1 MSRDLSGRRVLITGA
16 AGGIGTVTA
25 KALEARGAVVA
36 GIDAVAVPWIEQADV
51 RDGQAVRSAVEAAA
65 ARLGGIDILINNA
78 GIGVPHDSGD
88 FPDEEAR
95 AVMDVNF
102 FGTWNVT
109 AAALPHLLRS
119 RGHVINIASGL
130 ALVDVPYAAA
140 YSASKRAVAA
150 YSAALRLE
158 YGHRLTVSTVY
169 PGYIRTRIH
178 DRAKAKGAGL
188 EGMARADTVEGA
200 AAAIVRLCF
209 TRRRSATTSPASAVE
224 LWMAQ
229 RFPRSAGMVLA
240 RRFARWRASNP
251 VPAFVRYPDER

>member
-1 MSRDLSGRRVLITGA
+1 M
-16 AGGIGTVTA
+16 
-25 KALEARGAVVA
+25 A
-36 GIDAVAVPWIEQADV
+36 GIDAVAAPGIEQADI
-51 RDGQAVRSAVEAAA
+51 RDGNAVRSAVEAAA
-65 ARLGGIDILINNA
+65 ERLGGGVDILINNA
-78 GIGVPHDSGD
+78 GIGVPHDAGD

-109 AAALPHLLRS
+109 AAALPYLLGS

-130 ALVDVPYAAA
+130 ALVDVPFAAA

-158 YGHRLTVSTVY
+158 YGERLTVSTVY

-178 DRAKAKGAGL
+178 DRATEMGASL
-188 EGMARADTVEGA
+188 DGMVRADTVEGA
-200 AAAIVRLCF
+200 ASAIVRLCS
-209 TRRRSATTSPASAVE
+209 TRRRSATTSVASAVE

-229 RFPRSAGMVLA
+229 RFPRSTERVLA
-240 RRFARWRASNP
+240 RRLARWRASNP
-251 VPAFVRYPDER
+251 VPDFVRDPDGL